1 MEPRVELKGF
11 ILIQSQMTGTVLD
24 LHRPG
29 NEFPISWLLIPGN
42 KLKDDMMIIRV
53 IVLKETAQ
61 VKLCI
66 MYSLSHMYVVQKLRK

>member
-11 ILIQSQMTGTVLD
+11 ILIQSQLIGTVLD
-24 LHRPG
+24 LHGSG
-29 NEFPISWLLIPGN
+29 NDFPISWLLIPGN
-42 KLKDDMMIIRV
+42 KLKDDMTIIRL

-66 MYSLSHMYVVQKLRK
+66 TDSLSDTERI